1 MELLTLK
8 LRKAGYDDDMSVVQD
23 INFSVSKGEMVGL
36 IGPNGAGKSTTIKT
50 LLGLNPF
57 YEGDI
62 SLPSDKSYAYIPEK
76 PVFYYDMTLWEHI
89 DLMASLLEMDDDIWK
104 KRVEELLKLFDLEKV
119 IHESPATFSK
129 GMQQKAMLIFAIMSK
144 PSLYIV
150 DEPFI
155 GLDPIATK
163 KLLELFQHEQARGAG
178 ILLCTHVLDTAERIC
193 DRFILLA
200 EGCKKAE
207 GTLAD
212 IQADCQLPGASLLDC
227 FYTLSAREQEE

>member
-1 MELLTLK
+1 MELLTLT
-8 LRKAGYDDDMSVVQD
+8 LRKAGYDEDMSIVQD
-23 INFSVSKGEMVGL
+23 INFTVSKGEMVGL

-89 DLMASLLEMDDDIWK
+89 DLMASLLKIEEKVWRE
-104 KRVEELLKLFDLEKV
+104 RVEELLKLFDLEKV

-129 GMQQKAMLIFAIMSK
+129 GMQQKAMLIFAIMSR

-163 KLLELFQHEQARGAG
+163 KLLHLFAQEQARGVG
-178 ILLCTHVLDTAERIC
+178 ILLCTHVLDTAEKIC

-200 EGCKKAE
+200 EGRKKAE
-207 GTLAD
+207 GTLMD
-212 IQADCQLPGASLLDC
+212 IQTDCHLPGASLLDC
-227 FYTLSAREQEE
+227 FYTLSSREQEG